1 MNVCVIVIVRLYEW
15 NVTKTN
21 SCVHLNI
28 IGKQISLYPYILEK
42 KRGKKMQKKMPLYYM
57 HYQYLLFLNPIYHQ
71 CTFISLTN
79 KMRQQILIKHQCGPS

>member
-42 KRGKKMQKKMPLYYM
+42 KKGEKNAEENAPLA
-57 HYQYLLFLNPIYHQ
+57 QV
-71 CTFISLTN
+71 
-79 KMRQQILIKHQCGPS
+79 R

>member
-1 MNVCVIVIVRLYEW
+1 MNVCVTVIVGLYEW

-42 KRGKKMQKKMPLYYM
+42 KKAEKNAEENAPLA
-57 HYQYLLFLNPIYHQ
+57 QV
-71 CTFISLTN
+71 
-79 KMRQQILIKHQCGPS
+79 R